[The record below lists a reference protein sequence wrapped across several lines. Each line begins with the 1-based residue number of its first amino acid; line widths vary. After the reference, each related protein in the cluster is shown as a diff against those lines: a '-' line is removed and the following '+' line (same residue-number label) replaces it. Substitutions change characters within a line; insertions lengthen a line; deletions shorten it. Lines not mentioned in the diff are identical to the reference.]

1 MPDPQPHPQF
11 HRVRRTALIALLA
24 GLALTA
30 MKFGVFLLTD
40 SAAVLSDA
48 LESIINVVAAAM
60 ALWAVTLANKPPDKT
75 HPYGH
80 GKIEFVSASVEGG
93 MILAAAAAIG
103 FEAIRRLVVGGE
115 VHQINLAT
123 LLTAGIAI
131 ITALLAWYVG
141 QSGKRYDSSAL
152 RADAKHLRT
161 DVITTLGVTAG
172 LIVVSLTGV
181 VWIDAAVAL
190 LLGAGIA
197 FTGIRLIRES
207 LAGLLDEADLKDTS
221 TLQALLNEEIKAGRI
236 SGYHKLRLRHQG
248 RFHWIDLHLQVDP
261 DLSVEQSHNLASD
274 IEHRLEQ
281 LMAPAN
287 ATAHVEPDH
296 G

>member
-197 FTGIRLIRES
+197 FTGIRLIREN
-207 LAGLLDEADLKDTS
+207 LAGLLDEADLQDTS
-221 TLQALLNEEIKAGRI
+221 ALQVLLDEEIKAGRI

-287 ATAHVEPDH
+287 ATAHVEPDED
-296 G
+296 

>member
-1 MPDPQPHPQF
+1 M
-11 HRVRRTALIALLA
+11 IALLA

-197 FTGIRLIRES
+197 FTGIRLIREN
-207 LAGLLDEADLKDTS
+207 LAGLLDEADLQDTS
-221 TLQALLNEEIKAGRI
+221 ALQVLLDEEIKAGRI

-287 ATAHVEPDH
+287 ATAHVEPDED
-296 G
+296 